1 MINLVVYFYRQLC
14 DAVARLWHVQRVGTL
29 PSKYP
34 IVSSSD
40 LLGLRPA
47 LLETRWPRLT
57 RGRYEDV
64 GDAASFAIQDLRSG
78 LRTNNAKSPV
88 KISMPMTNPKT
99 GIQLPV
105 AS

>member
-1 MINLVVYFYRQLC
+1 MNSAAVYFYRQLYE
-14 DAVARLWHVQRVGTL
+14 AIARLWHAQRVGTL

-47 LLETRWPRLT
+47 FLETRWPSLT

-64 GDAASFAIQDLRSG
+64 GEAVSSAIHDLRNG